1 MSLLSKPLIAA
12 QGSQKV
18 LSADFARL
26 AGRRKEAYVI
36 VPLFGQDGRVQST
49 RDRLHLLV
57 RQATIT
63 ITIGK
68 NPRIRTHSESCRATF
83 NHFRNVHTVSN
94 FIFILIDWTTIVVV
108 VVVVVVVTCSVSG
121 SACSSSKLS
130 STLLQSIALSQGS
143 QYRAQ
148 QQQQQ
153 QELPTRVERFD

>member
-1 MSLLSKPLIAA
+1 MSLLSKSLIAA

-83 NHFRNVHTVSN
+83 NHVRNVHTVSN
-94 FIFILIDWTTIVVV
+94 FIFILIDWTIVV

-153 QELPTRVERFD
+153 QQELPTRVERFD

>member
-83 NHFRNVHTVSN
+83 NHVRNVHTVSN
-94 FIFILIDWTTIVVV
+94 FIFILIDWTTI
-108 VVVVVVVTCSVSG
+108 VVVVTCSVSG

-148 QQQQQ
+148 QQQQ
-153 QELPTRVERFD
+153 ELPTRVERFD

>member
-1 MSLLSKPLIAA
+1 MSLLSKSLIAA

-83 NHFRNVHTVSN
+83 NHVRNVHTVSN
-94 FIFILIDWTTIVVV
+94 FIFILIDWTIVVV